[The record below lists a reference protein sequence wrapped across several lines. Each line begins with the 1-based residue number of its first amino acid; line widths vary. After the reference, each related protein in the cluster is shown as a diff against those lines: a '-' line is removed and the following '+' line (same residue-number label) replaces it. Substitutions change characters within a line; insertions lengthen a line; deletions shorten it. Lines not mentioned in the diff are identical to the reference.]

1 MKPLR
6 QEIEEIEIM
15 LRKANKRLNF
25 WDRKGND
32 VMYLVIQERISIL
45 KHVLAILRED
55 NFMSEK
61 VDKRTKG
68 DV

>member
-55 NFMSEK
+55 KESP
-61 VDKRTKG
+61 
-68 DV
+68 